1 MKSLSPLV
9 FGLALL
15 PFLSTQAA
23 EADTNAKP
31 AEKKAEKEI
40 QDMSDPLAI
49 YTQAGFGVTDKGI
62 NLKVG
67 QTYDT
72 GDESTA
78 AMNIIEV
85 KGIFGDALGW
95 RGESVTS
102 DSIDSFRFRNFS
114 TNLTNGRATQID
126 ANYNLNPNLVASE
139 SADVSYSLI
148 QAFPPTGA
156 FTFYPLAGVGVSIG
170 KDAIEDDG
178 SIDSGYS
185 TMGVYALVGMYS
197 KIKINDKIW
206 LNYNPFWLTTIAGSD
221 NYTDNYYGLGKSH
234 ILTHEFAA
242 SYQINP
248 RMNLRY
254 FANFNENVDFMD
266 GDHRIEFNYQL

>member
-1 MKSLSPLV
+1 MKLIMLCITGLVLFPL
-9 FGLALL
+9 
-15 PFLSTQAA
+15 TQSYAA
-23 EADTNAKP
+23 ETVDSGVKT
-31 AEKKAEKEI
+31 EKEI

-49 YTQAGFGVTDKGI
+49 YTQAGFGLTDKGL

-67 QTYDT
+67 QAYDT
-72 GDESTA
+72 GDKSTA
-78 AMNIIEV
+78 GMNVIEV
-85 KGIFGDALGW
+85 KGILGKTLGW
-95 RGESVTS
+95 RGESSTS

-114 TNLTNGRATQID
+114 SNLTNGRATQID
-126 ANYNLNPNLVASE
+126 ANYNINANPLVASE
-139 SADVSYSLI
+139 SADISYSLI
-148 QAFPPTGA
+148 QAFPAVGA

-185 TMGVYALVGMYS
+185 TMGAYALVGMYS
-197 KIKINDKIW
+197 KIKITDKIW
-206 LNYNPFWLTTIAGSD
+206 LNYNPFWLTTIAGAD
-221 NYTDNYYGLGKSH
+221 NYTDNYYGLDKSH

-248 RMNLRY
+248 RANLRY
-254 FANFNENVDFMD
+254 FANFSENVDFLD